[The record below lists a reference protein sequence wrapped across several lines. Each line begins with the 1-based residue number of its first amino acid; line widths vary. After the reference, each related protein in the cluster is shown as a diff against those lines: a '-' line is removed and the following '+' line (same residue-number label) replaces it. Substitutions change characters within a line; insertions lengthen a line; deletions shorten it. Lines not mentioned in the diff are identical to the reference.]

1 MIKKCFIDV
10 ETSGLD
16 PELNAILEIGG
27 IIEYSGVYKEF
38 SLKCRPFEKDEI
50 TVAALEV
57 NRLTMD
63 NIVNFPDPKDTYLKF
78 TELLAQH
85 VDRYNNR
92 DKFFFIG
99 YNANF
104 DNQFLR
110 SFFKKN
116 ESNYFGSWFFYPY
129 IDVMT
134 LAAYYLMKERH
145 KMKSFHLVTVA
156 PYFGIDVDLEKA
168 HGALYDV
175 KLTRDV
181 YNAIEGGKIIEED
194 LI

>member
-16 PELNAILEIGG
+16 PKLNAILEIGG
-27 IIEYSGVYKEF
+27 IIEYPGMYHEF
-38 SLKCRPFEKDEI
+38 SFKCRPFEKDEVV
-50 TVAALEV
+50 VAALEV
-57 NRLTMD
+57 NKFTMD
-63 NIVNFPDPKDTYLKF
+63 DINKFPDSKDTYLKF
-78 TELLAQH
+78 TELLARH
-85 VDRYNNR
+85 VNRYNNQ

-110 SFFKKN
+110 SFFEKN
-116 ESNYFGSWFFYPY
+116 GSVYFGSWFFHPY
-129 IDVMT
+129 IDVMA
-134 LAAYYLMKERH
+134 LAAYHLMKVRH

-156 PYFGIDVDLEKA
+156 PQFGVDVDVEKA

-175 KLTRDV
+175 KLTREI
-181 YNAIEGGKIIEED
+181 YNIIEGGK
-194 LI
+194 